1 MVRIILEKDI
11 KEVVK
16 IHSESLPQDFLPS
29 LGIDF
34 LAKIFYP
41 NTLNSPFG
49 ITFVKT
55 IDGEVAGFLTLAY
68 KSNLFLKSI
77 ILKNFYR
84 TIIIFFKKMFSTPLF
99 LRECLD
105 IFFQVFLKE
114 KQEYKNLPEIVV
126 IAVKKN
132 FRGIGVGQELVNYV
146 KEHLKNKG
154 FNKLFVKTLTSNL
167 SAIKL
172 YKKTEGE
179 IREEIIRANKKY
191 NVVLFNL

>member
-1 MVRIILEKDI
+1 MVRTMLEKDI
-11 KEVVK
+11 KEVVR

-41 NTLNSPFG
+41 NTLNSPLG

-68 KSNLFLKSI
+68 KSNLFLKNI

-84 TIIIFFKKMFSTPLF
+84 TIIIFFKKMFLTPLF

-114 KQEYKNLPEIVV
+114 KEYKESPEIVV

-132 FRGIGVGQELVNYV
+132 FRGMGVGQELVNYV

-172 YKKTEGE
+172 YEKTGGVM
-179 IREEIIRANKKY
+179 REEISRANKKY
-191 NVVLFNL
+191 SVVLFNL